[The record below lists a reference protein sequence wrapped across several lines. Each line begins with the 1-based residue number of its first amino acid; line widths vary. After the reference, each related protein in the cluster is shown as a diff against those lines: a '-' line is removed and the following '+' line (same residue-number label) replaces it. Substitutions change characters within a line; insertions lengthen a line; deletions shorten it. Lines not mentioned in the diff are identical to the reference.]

1 MNNIYSIKN
10 LTLKNFK
17 CYDSSEHF
25 IEFGNEL
32 IVIIGQNGTGKTV
45 LLNAVKKV
53 ASIILARDRRKG
65 VNFIGD
71 ALNIRQNTIKNEDAR
86 YNFDFSQGSED
97 YEFPV
102 VLICNG
108 NIRGYKMKWYI
119 EKQDKGDHSSMTF
132 REALDVF
139 LTPLNDGTA
148 YPKHPILCYFSHCF
162 PHVKNGLVKYEKDIL
177 YNKSENPERRAGYYH
192 WDEDSKDLFLWQTMF
207 VNAYKKLNDTI
218 LGIVVTEKLL
228 SQTSP
233 TDKNRQVLK
242 CRMKGLVRAQKE
254 IEYVS
259 GVLKDFTHVIQNYDN
274 ESIEIESISI
284 GHYTNNAG
292 KEIDSLKIT
301 FCNGE
306 YRYFDMLP
314 EGHKRIF
321 STVLEI
327 AYRHFIL
334 NRKLVLDDAACPPEG
349 IVIIDEVEL
358 HLHPSLAEEV
368 IQRLRRTFPR
378 VQFIVTTHSPM
389 IVSNVYNDGQQVR
402 VLRLNKK
409 QEFILAENCFGA
421 EYSDTLVMSMGA
433 YNSMRY
439 IQILRQRYLDATI
452 QENEEEKLSVRQ
464 DLRTFIG
471 NTENAGNVIDGILN
485 DWRELL

>member
-1 MNNIYSIKN
+1 MNNIYSIKS

-25 IEFGNEL
+25 IEFGNDL
-32 IVIIGQNGTGKTV
+32 TVIIGQNGVGKTV
-45 LLNAVKKV
+45 LLNAVKKAV
-53 ASIILARDRRKG
+53 SIILARDCRKG

-71 ALNIRQNTIKNEDAR
+71 ALNIRQNIIKNEDAR
-86 YNFDFSQGSED
+86 YNLDFSEGSED

-102 VLICNG
+102 VLTCNG
-108 NIRGYKMKWYI
+108 NIRGNKMKWYI
-119 EKQDKGDHSSMTF
+119 EKQDKEHHSSMTF

-139 LTPLNDGTA
+139 LAPPNDGKA
-148 YPKHPILCYFSHCF
+148 YPKYPILCYFSHCF
-162 PHVKNGLVKYEKDIL
+162 PHVRNNLAKYKKDIL

-192 WDEDSKDLFLWQTMF
+192 WDEDSRDLHLWKTMF

-233 TDKNRQVLK
+233 KDKNRQVLER
-242 CRMKGLVRAQKE
+242 RMEGLVRAQKE
-254 IEYVS
+254 IDYVS
-259 GVLKDFTHVIQNYDN
+259 GVLKDFTHAIQNYDN
-274 ESIEIESISI
+274 DSIEIESISV
-284 GHYTNNAG
+284 GHYVNNAG
-292 KEIDSLKIT
+292 KDVDSLKIA

-321 STVLEI
+321 SIVFEI
-327 AYRHFIL
+327 AYRHYIL
-334 NRKLVLDDAACPPEG
+334 NRKLVLDDEACPLEG

-368 IQRLRRTFPR
+368 IQRLRRTFPC
-378 VQFIVTTHSPM
+378 VQFIITTHSPM

-402 VLRLNKK
+402 VLRLNRN
-409 QEFILAENCFGA
+409 QEFILAEDCFGA

-439 IQILRQRYLDATI
+439 IQILRQRYLDAAM
-452 QENEEEKLSVRQ
+452 QENKGEMLSVRQ
-464 DLRTFIG
+464 DLITFIG
-471 NTENAGNVIDGILN
+471 NTENVDNVIDGILN
-485 DWRELL
+485 DWKELL